1 VAVEPAQKRVAAA
14 LALSPSKLA
23 ALRAK
28 R

>member
-1 VAVEPAQKRVAAA
+1 VELARKRVAAA